1 MPTLTVELEIP
12 GATSI
17 KVDDVCLTAK
27 LADGRSI
34 SAPLTWYPR
43 LAHASQEERDNW
55 ELHAAGLHIHW
66 ADLDEDLSVEMLLA
80 GIPSGESPTSF
91 RHWLEARRAGH
102 PVTIHE
108 IGDGEG
114 EEKEGS

>member
-1 MPTLTVELEIP
+1 MGTLVVELEIP

-17 KVDDVCLTAK
+17 KVDGISVTAK
-27 LADGRSI
+27 LADGRTI
-34 SAPLTWYPR
+34 SAPLSWYPR
-43 LAHASQEERDNW
+43 LTHASQEERDKW
-55 ELHAAGLHIHW
+55 ELHAEGQHIHW

-80 GIPSGESPTSF
+80 GIPSGESPSSI
-91 RHWLEARRAGH
+91 RRWLKARRTGL
-102 PVTIHE
+102 PVNIHE